1 MAIGLQICMLQ
12 IYDDESLLYHH
23 PVYLSQIS
31 GHPEEWSV
39 ATMWSYILSAGWVQV
54 FSSLDM

>member
-1 MAIGLQICMLQ
+1 MAIGLQICMFQ

-31 GHPEEWSV
+31 GQPEE
-39 ATMWSYILSAGWVQV
+39 
-54 FSSLDM
+54 